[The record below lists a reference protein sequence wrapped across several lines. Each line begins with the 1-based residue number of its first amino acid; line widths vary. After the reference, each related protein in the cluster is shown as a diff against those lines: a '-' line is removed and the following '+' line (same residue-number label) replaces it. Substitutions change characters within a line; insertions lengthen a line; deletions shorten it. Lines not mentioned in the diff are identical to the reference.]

1 MRQLGDLCRVPSGRQ
16 WGGRAGEL
24 RELASKSQGC
34 PVAIPS
40 LRVTHWLR
48 HSRSK
53 AWEAKSLAGVAITHR
68 VSHDKPQNLSELQV
82 PGVGVSNR

>member
-1 MRQLGDLCRVPSGRQ
+1 M
-16 WGGRAGEL
+16 
-24 RELASKSQGC
+24 
-34 PVAIPS
+34 
-40 LRVTHWLR
+40 RVTHWLR

-82 PGVGVSNR
+82 PGVGVSIK